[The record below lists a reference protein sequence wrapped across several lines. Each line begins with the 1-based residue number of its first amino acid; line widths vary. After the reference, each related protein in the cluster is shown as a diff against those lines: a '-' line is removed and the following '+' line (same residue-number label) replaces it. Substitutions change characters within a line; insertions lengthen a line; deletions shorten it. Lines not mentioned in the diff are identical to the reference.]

1 MTVIARPEVTPAAR
15 WAFPQPTTSSL
26 SNGLT
31 VHTFDLPGQY
41 VVALRLIVPL
51 SVRSEPRE
59 SEGVASLMTRLLDEG
74 TLEHDTE
81 EFTELLERK
90 GVAFGAGLSDG
101 GLHVDVDAPASRLAD
116 ALALMVAAIARPSFP
131 AEQVRRLVRTRL
143 AEIEQE
149 RASAPHR
156 AARELAA
163 TFFHPDERA
172 ARPTAGS
179 AETVSGLTRE
189 DVESFHATHVGPAGA
204 TLIVSGDLSG
214 IDLDT
219 LLAESFGSW
228 TPGPRALPP
237 EAEVPRRADDAVR
250 IVLVDRPDSVQS
262 EIVVA
267 GPGPDRHVKPAW
279 APYPVLGFVMGGSPN
294 ARVDAV
300 LREEKG
306 YTYGMR
312 SGFRPRRA
320 GGMFV
325 TSGSVR
331 TEVTADALTILLE
344 ILASGDA
351 GFTAKELADGV
362 DFIVDTAP
370 GRFATADAVA
380 EEAAASILDGLPL
393 DFTTTN
399 LDRMR
404 TLTTADLEAAY
415 ARYVTGEWTIVIVGD
430 ASAYADA
437 IRALGQRV
445 DVVPN

>member
-1 MTVIARPEVTPAAR
+1 
-15 WAFPQPTTSSL
+15 
-26 SNGLT
+26 
-31 VHTFDLPGQY
+31 
-41 VVALRLIVPL
+41 
-51 SVRSEPRE
+51 
-59 SEGVASLMTRLLDEG
+59 
-74 TLEHDTE
+74 
-81 EFTELLERK
+81 
-90 GVAFGAGLSDG
+90 
-101 GLHVDVDAPASRLAD
+101 
-116 ALALMVAAIARPSFP
+116 
-131 AEQVRRLVRTRL
+131 
-143 AEIEQE
+143 
-149 RASAPHR
+149 
-156 AARELAA
+156 
-163 TFFHPDERA
+163 
-172 ARPTAGS
+172 
-179 AETVSGLTRE
+179 
-189 DVESFHATHVGPAGA
+189 
-204 TLIVSGDLSG
+204 
-214 IDLDT
+214 
-219 LLAESFGSW
+219 
-228 TPGPRALPP
+228 
-237 EAEVPRRADDAVR
+237 
-250 IVLVDRPDSVQS
+250 
-262 EIVVA
+262 
-267 GPGPDRHVKPAW
+267 
-279 APYPVLGFVMGGSPN
+279 MGGSPN

-437 IRALGQRV
+437 IHALGQRV